1 MNSGNEKII
10 ADYLRRHETAIAL
23 GLNDFAD
30 LRSVFIEVF
39 NRKPENA
46 LKDEDRPRRSFF
58 GLNQ

>member
-10 ADYLRRHETAIAL
+10 ADYLRAHETDIAL
-23 GLNDFAD
+23 GINDFAD

-46 LKDEDRPRRSFF
+46 TKEADRPKRSFF